1 MRIAVILA
9 ASLLSVAAYA
19 QQQTVNVDVSG
30 VRDQIAQ
37 TLNVPADR
45 IPVSVQVSPAVA
57 AEVCK
62 VSPNLFATQDGANCA
77 AKATS
82 AALNA
87 AVQQRLK
94 G

>member
-9 ASLLSVAAYA
+9 ASLLCTAAYA
-19 QQQTVNVDVSG
+19 QQTVNVDVSG
-30 VRDQIAQ
+30 VREQLAQ

-45 IPVSVQVSPAVA
+45 IPVSVQVAPEVA
-57 AEVCK
+57 ADVCQLNPK
-62 VSPNLFATQDGANCA
+62 LFATQDGANCA